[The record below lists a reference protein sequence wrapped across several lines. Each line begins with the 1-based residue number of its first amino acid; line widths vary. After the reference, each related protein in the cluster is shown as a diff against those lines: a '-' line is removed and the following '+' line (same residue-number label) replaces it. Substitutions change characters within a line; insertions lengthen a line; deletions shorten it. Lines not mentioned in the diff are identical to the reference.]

1 MQWYRLIMGVLR
13 RFRIPYLLSDEC
25 KVKLWYWLSF
35 GKKLNLKNPQ
45 TYSEKLQWLKLYD
58 HNPKYTMMVDKYAVK
73 QWVSDTIGEQYVIP
87 TIGVWDRFEEV
98 CLDSLPKKFVLKT
111 TQGCG
116 NNGVAVVKSKSVVNM
131 AEIASKFRKA
141 GRRNAYKML
150 GEWPY
155 KDVAPRILAEKYM
168 EDQYGELRDYKFFCF
183 DGKVKAMFIAS
194 GRSKGQVCFDFY
206 DEKFNYLNIEHGH
219 PTTNGSPT
227 KPLAWEEM
235 ICIAEKLSVGIP
247 HVRVDLYEVDGHP
260 YFGEMTFYHHGGLV
274 PFMPAKWDKIFGDW
288 IKLPKDLNI

>member
-1 MQWYRLIMGVLR
+1 
-13 RFRIPYLLSDEC
+13 
-25 KVKLWYWLSF
+25 
-35 GKKLNLKNPQ
+35 
-45 TYSEKLQWLKLYD
+45 
-58 HNPKYTMMVDKYAVK
+58 MVDKYAVK

-227 KPLAWEEM
+227 KPLSWEEM
-235 ICIAEKLSVGIP
+235 ICIA
-247 HVRVDLYEVDGHP
+247 Y
-260 YFGEMTFYHHGGLV
+260 
-274 PFMPAKWDKIFGDW
+274 
-288 IKLPKDLNI
+288 

>member
-1 MQWYRLIMGVLR
+1 
-13 RFRIPYLLSDEC
+13 
-25 KVKLWYWLSF
+25 
-35 GKKLNLKNPQ
+35 
-45 TYSEKLQWLKLYD
+45 
-58 HNPKYTMMVDKYAVK
+58 
-73 QWVSDTIGEQYVIP
+73 
-87 TIGVWDRFEEV
+87 
-98 CLDSLPKKFVLKT
+98 
-111 TQGCG
+111 
-116 NNGVAVVKSKSVVNM
+116 
-131 AEIASKFRKA
+131 
-141 GRRNAYKML
+141 
-150 GEWPY
+150 
-155 KDVAPRILAEKYM
+155 M

-227 KPLAWEEM
+227 KPLSWEEM